1 MSDKSSK
8 LLSGCKDTIAGK
20 CAFSLFQFT
29 HASSGY
35 SGLLPVFFA
44 CKGTIHREGGLGNR
58 GGSREIKTLTGK
70 WRTEEI
76 EEAE

>member
-8 LLSGCKDTIAGK
+8 LLSGCKDTMAGK
-20 CAFSLFQFT
+20 GAFSLFQFT
-29 HASSGY
+29 HAISVYFS
-35 SGLLPVFFA
+35 LLPIFFA
-44 CKGTIHREGGLGNR
+44 CKGTMRGNVGLGNS
-58 GGSREIKTLTGK
+58 GTSREIKTLTGK